1 LLKILAA
8 GPETTWLILMPTE
21 IRHVMFTPEEAT
33 VALRTYC
40 ISSGRPFPA
49 NPIYTLEGGGQPYVR
64 ISSLSDV
71 SGKDNSVTFAGKELI
86 APLLLFCQRKRIPL
100 PARGEK
106 ALTTLHNFLTLI
118 IKIR

>member
-1 LLKILAA
+1 MVN
-8 GPETTWLILMPTE
+8 LMVTE

-33 VALRTYC
+33 TALRNYC
-40 ISSGRPFPA
+40 ISSGRPFPT
-49 NPIYTLEGGGQPYVR
+49 NPIYTLEGGGHPYVR
-64 ISSLSDV
+64 ITSLADV
-71 SGKDNSVTFAGKELI
+71 SGKDHSMTFAGKELI

>member
-1 LLKILAA
+1 
-8 GPETTWLILMPTE
+8 
-21 IRHVMFTPEEAT
+21 MFTPEEAT
-33 VALRTYC
+33 TALRNYC
-40 ISSGRPFPA
+40 ISSGLPFPT
-49 NPIYTLEGGGQPYVR
+49 NPIYTLEGGFQPYVR
-64 ISSLSDV
+64 ISSLSDI
-71 SGKDNSVTFAGKELI
+71 GGRDNSMTFGGKELI

>member
-1 LLKILAA
+1 
-8 GPETTWLILMPTE
+8 MPIE
-21 IRHVMFTPEEAT
+21 IRHVMFTPDEAT
-33 VALRTYC
+33 TALRNYC
-40 ISSGRPFPA
+40 SISGLAFPA
-49 NPIYTLEGGGQPYVR
+49 NPIYTLEGGRQPYVR

-71 SGKDNSVTFAGKELI
+71 TGEDNSVTFAGKELI

-106 ALTTLHNFLTLI
+106 ALTTLQNFLTLI